1 MATARK
7 LELNALLNPIQ
18 KTVSG
23 LTSSVKGMPALGFG
37 SGLGTNL
44 SSGIG
49 KLTNTSGEGGMSAM
63 LFGFAFGLF
72 VIFLVLLIIHYSITP
87 IFSFT
92 AGDGGA
98 FPLANTT
105 DGQLVWTK
113 EPPLADMSAN
123 VIRILP
129 HSFSVQQDIYIDN
142 ELTLSNR
149 KRVFFYRSS
158 GPVVVDTA
166 QPEDLLSQYPESNL
180 FMYLSPNT
188 NDLIVTAVTKK
199 PNGDLV
205 FESAPTILNVPVKQ
219 VIRLTVVF
227 LPQVLEVYLN
237 GKLHGT
243 RTFRYTPLSTNTYF
257 FSTPDAF
264 RGTVRVMNLKYWDR
278 PLMATEV
285 SKSSPPLTDKA
296 LYSPDEMATAQC
308 K

>member
-1 MATARK
+1 MATSRK

-23 LTSSVKGMPALGFG
+23 VTATVKNMPGLGFAKG
-37 SGLGTNL
+37 FSAPTMDTGGISSLLFQFSIGLL
-44 SSGIG
+44 
-49 KLTNTSGEGGMSAM
+49 
-63 LFGFAFGLF
+63 
-72 VIFLVLLIIHYSITP
+72 VIFLILLVIHYSITP

-92 AGDGGA
+92 AGDGGS
-98 FPLANTT
+98 FPLANTN
-105 DGQLVWTK
+105 DGQLVWT
-113 EPPLADMSAN
+113 EAPPLADMSAN
-123 VIRILP
+123 IIRILP
-129 HSFSVQQDIYIDN
+129 HSFTVQQDIYMDN
-142 ELTLSNR
+142 ELSLSNR

-158 GPVVVDTA
+158 GPVVVDTS
-166 QPEDLLSQYPESNL
+166 QPEDLLQQYPESNL

-205 FESAPTILNVPVKQ
+205 FESAPTLLNVPVKQ

-227 LPQVLEVYLN
+227 LPQLLEVYLN

-243 RTFRYTPLSTNTYF
+243 RTFRFTPLTTDTNF

-264 RGTVRVMNLKYWDR
+264 RGSVRVMNFKYWDR
-278 PLMATEV
+278 PLSAVEV
-285 SKSSPPLTDKA
+285 TKSGPPLTDKA
-296 LYSPDEMATAQC
+296 LFSPDEMATAQC